1 MAVGRATATNKSL
14 VVSGLTGTT
23 TDQILNLSDASQNE
37 RLYVTNNTGMWMDN
51 NLTMGSGNINFAT
64 ARGTRG
70 AGSSAEMNFLAGG
83 TYQGAYLKMFGGT
96 SVGDFDVFVGVYPTT
111 TSIVKFRV
119 DAGSGNTYTNDGSLS
134 SLSDK
139 RIKKDV
145 TDLADGLEVLNS
157 LRPITYKWNG
167 KGEFS
172 GTDTTTIHYGF
183 IADEVLEVA
192 PQYVVVKKGNLITD
206 RIVTKVLDKEVGSP
220 TYNTEVDSIEEV
232 KEEVDDLKSMST
244 TRMIPMMFK
253 AIQELSAKVTVL
265 ENA

>member
-1 MAVGRATATNKSL
+1 MTLDSAG
-14 VVSGLTGTT
+14 GLT
-23 TDQILNLSDASQNE
+23 LASE
-37 RLYVTNNTGMWMDN
+37 
-51 NLTMGSGNINFAT
+51 GNINVASG
-64 ARGTRG
+64 RGLRG
-70 AGSSAEMNFLAGG
+70 AGSNANIDHLAGG
-83 TYQGAYLKMFGGT
+83 TYQGTRIIWNGGLQGGDCDIY
-96 SVGDFDVFVGVYPTT
+96 VGAYPTT
-111 TSIVKFRV
+111 TSVIKFKV
-119 DAGSGNTYTNDGSLS
+119 DGANGDTYTNDGSVS
-134 SLSDK
+134 SLSDI

-145 TDLADGLEVLNS
+145 KDITDGLELLNS

-172 GTDTTTIHYGF
+172 GDDTTTVQYGF

-206 RIVTKVLDKEVGSP
+206 RIVTKVLDEEVGSP
-220 TYNTEVDSIEEV
+220 TYNTEIDSIEEV

-253 AIQELSAKVTVL
+253 AIQELSAKVTAL